1 MLDSLNEFIKYVYNL
16 GIANTIY
23 DLFHPIGCVAL
34 YLFVIWIG
42 KKQDVK
48 IGKTTL
54 VVLMAYPILY
64 LWMYVLCWVDTG
76 FRNFGGNNIVRV
88 FVYIPLIGLAVS
100 KILKLDWKKVLSI
113 LAFAP
118 LVQHGVSHF
127 SCILVGCC
135 AGYPSNWGIYN
146 PSRETICFPMQPI
159 EAIAA
164 WIILGILL
172 YRLKKKQYQPDG
184 LECPIMLVL
193 FGSSRFVFEF
203 FRDNN
208 KLWLRFSGLAFHA
221 LFMFVVGLAWILYT
235 KNKKKQAVVAAEA
248 TES

>member
-1 MLDSLNEFIKYVYNL
+1 MFEPLNEFIKYINEL
-16 GIANTIY
+16 GIAKTIY
-23 DLFHPIGCVAL
+23 DLFHPIGFVAL

-48 IGKTTL
+48 IGKTSL
-54 VVLMAYPILY
+54 VVLIVYPVLY
-64 LWMYVLCWVDTG
+64 LWMYVLCWADTG
-76 FRNFGGNNIVRV
+76 FTTFGGNNIVRV
-88 FVYIPLIGLAVS
+88 FVYVPLLGLLAS

-127 SCILVGCC
+127 ACTISGCC
-135 AGYPSNWGIYN
+135 SGHPVSWGIYN
-146 PSRETICFPMQPI
+146 PTYEDLRIPMQPI

-164 WIILGILL
+164 WIIIAIL
-172 YRLKKKQYQPDG
+172 YHRLKKKKYQPDG

-208 KLWLRFSGLAFHA
+208 KLWLGCSSLAFHA
-221 LFMFVVGLAWILYT
+221 LFMCIVGIVWIVLHN
-235 KNKKKQAVVAAEA
+235 KNKKKAMVAEVFAE
-248 TES
+248 